1 MKSLDT
7 VSKDQT
13 KGNNPV
19 SRLKGLMKKIAVSP
33 CVKKAPLKPA
43 DANRIVNSP
52 LASHNDDIMSES
64 TEDASESESFRAKTN
79 LSPRKDNVPP
89 RSKKLR
95 KIVDK
100 LSPLFKKE
108 SNAKRLVN
116 KTSPAK
122 DKVTSRRSIFGEAT
136 NKNNQSMF
144 KNEEFPSFV
153 INDLLDF
160 KQLDFD
166 QF

>member
-1 MKSLDT
+1 
-7 VSKDQT
+7 
-13 KGNNPV
+13 
-19 SRLKGLMKKIAVSP
+19 MKKIVVSP
-33 CVKKAPLKPA
+33 RVKRKPLKPV
-43 DANRIVNSP
+43 DANRIVNSQ
-52 LASHNDDIMSES
+52 LASCNDDIRSES
-64 TEDASESESFRAKTN
+64 TEEASEGEYSFRNKTN
-79 LSPRKDNVPP
+79 FSAGKENVPP
-89 RSKKLR
+89 RSKKIR

-100 LSPLFKKE
+100 LSPLFEKG

-122 DKVTSRRSIFGEAT
+122 DKVTSRRSIFGEVT
-136 NKNNQSMF
+136 NKNNQSII

-153 INDLLDF
+153 INDWLDF